1 MNNQKP
7 DVVIKDSDSAIV
19 IYGRILN
26 SLETLSA
33 VKLFVQ
39 DIYKI
44 YDSERERILEISN
57 KYVNI
62 LQENWG
68 E

>member
-62 LQENWG
+62 LQEN
-68 E
+68 

>member
-1 MNNQKP
+1 MNSQQKP

-26 SLETLSA
+26 SLETLSS

-44 YDSERERILEISN
+44 YDNERDRILEISN

-62 LQENWG
+62 LQEN
-68 E
+68 

>member
-1 MNNQKP
+1 MSNQQKP

-44 YDSERERILEISN
+44 YDSERERILEISK

-62 LQENWG
+62 LQEN
-68 E
+68 